1 MKATQL
7 DSILRDYE
15 HTEEQEAIMRDTIT
29 KKKDVC
35 VVLCIYALKFVN
47 VDSWK
52 WGHLIIDTLS

>member
-15 HTEEQEAIMRDTIT
+15 HTEEQEAIMRETIT

-35 VVLCIYALKFVN
+35 VVLYIYALKFVN
-47 VDSWK
+47 VDS
-52 WGHLIIDTLS
+52 

>member
-29 KKKDVC
+29 KKKDVRI
-35 VVLCIYALKFVN
+35 CIILYESDTVKSVS
-47 VDSWK
+47 VDS
-52 WGHLIIDTLS
+52 

>member
-29 KKKDVC
+29 KKKDVRMYNIIWEWYSEIC
-35 VVLCIYALKFVN
+35 VHTHTHK
-47 VDSWK
+47 
-52 WGHLIIDTLS
+52 